1 MSGHVAPPIYEYND
15 EVISD
20 EFFLDESDILHELSM
35 DDEDLPDV
43 DDDSETE
50 HVGELYA
57 VACSPTDATL
67 VATGGGD
74 DRGFLWKI
82 GEKGDW
88 VSELQG
94 HKDSVSSLAFSYDG
108 QFLASGCFHGIV
120 QVWDAYGN
128 LKNVFEGLGGGIELV
143 PRISMFGS
151 GTLLIELPP
160 PTCFAGHHGSVTC
173 GDFTP
178 DGETICT
185 GSADK
190 TLRIW
195 NSSGTSHKVV
205 RGHGYHTKG
214 LTCLAI
220 SSNSTLALTGSEDG
234 SAYIVK
240 IDGGKGG
247 VTCMTWVGS
256 SCVAT
261 GCVDGIV
268 RLWDIRSGECVE
280 KFRGHSDAIQS
291 LSVSANGDYIV
302 SVSLDHTARVFEVRM
317 FQ

>member
-128 LKNVFEGLGGGIELV
+128 LKNVFE
-143 PRISMFGS
+143 
-151 GTLLIELPP
+151 
-160 PTCFAGHHGSVTC
+160 
-173 GDFTP
+173 
-178 DGETICT
+178 
-185 GSADK
+185 DK

-240 IDGGKGG
+240 IDGGKVIDFVASHPDSIECVGFSPSDSLAAIGGMDQRLVIWDIQHFLSRATCDHEGG